1 VGAGR
6 LNQCFRFSDRY
17 LPSMKLT
24 IDVVMPSF
32 RLEEKYVLPVLRLPR
47 PDNADIKFYL
57 MADNPDIVPSES
69 IRQVADNQQVFLY
82 VNEKNLGA
90 SGTRNRGISVSQGD
104 WILFLDDDV
113 TVADDL
119 LFRYAAAA
127 MEHPDETGFIGLVHL
142 PPPPGDFARALIAN
156 GNVSIFSVAAN
167 KPSFTWGATANIMV
181 KRSAIGDT
189 RFSTSYPKA
198 GGGEDVDFFLHVR
211 DHNNGKNF
219 RCLPEAAVTHPW
231 WDEGRVNYKR
241 PYRYGIGNSRLG
253 KYNPGY
259 TYRNLP
265 NTPETILLC
274 MVVSIGLL
282 FIAPCW
288 SIAVLLFAAGSLPV
302 ELAATAAL
310 LRKRSPGSSFTVVF
324 YTTMLKLLND
334 AGELWGK
341 LTHGELSRI
350 TERFDDT
357 GTVKKNVFFKTN
369 TYKIVKWVLY
379 LLLAALIITTWRK
392 P

>member
-1 VGAGR
+1 
-6 LNQCFRFSDRY
+6 
-17 LPSMKLT
+17 MKLT

-47 PDNADIKFYL
+47 PDNVVIKFYL
-57 MADNPDIVPSES
+57 MADNPNIVPAES
-69 IRQVADNQQVFLY
+69 IRELADNDQVFLY
-82 VNEKNLGA
+82 INEKNLGA
-90 SGTRNRGISVSQGD
+90 SGTRNRGITVSKGD

-113 TVADDL
+113 TVTDDL

-127 MEHPDETGFIGLVHL
+127 AAYPDETGFIGLIHL
-142 PPPPGDFARALIAN
+142 PPPPSDFAMALIVN
-156 GNVSIFSVAAN
+156 GNVNIFSVAAN

-181 KRSAIGDT
+181 KRSAVGDV
-189 RFSTSYPKA
+189 RFSTDYPKA

-211 DHNNGKNF
+211 DNNNKRNF
-219 RCLPEAAVTHPW
+219 RSLPEAAVTHPW
-231 WDEGRVNYKR
+231 WDDGRANYKR
-241 PYRYGIGNSRLG
+241 PYRYGLGNSRLG
-253 KYNPGY
+253 KKNPPY

-274 MVVSIGLL
+274 VGITL
-282 FIAPCW
+282 
-288 SIAVLLFAAGSLPV
+288 VLLFTAPYWTIPVLLLAIGTLPV
-302 ELAATAAL
+302 ELVATAVMT
-310 LRKRSPGSSFTVVF
+310 RKRFPGSSFPVMF
-324 YTTMLKLLND
+324 YVTTLKLLND
-334 AGELWGK
+334 TGELWGK

-357 GTVKKNVFFKTN
+357 GTIKKNIFFKTN

-379 LLLAALIITTWRK
+379 LLLLMLILIIWRK